1 MTWNG
6 PAIGI
11 MRPGMLAVS
20 GCRPPYAHDNEEN
33 WVVYRA
39 IITDVEQYVST
50 NPSLRI
56 AHGGADGVDVRAG
69 ATSVLPRERYL
80 PNYQRDGDAAP
91 LIRNAYV
98 TTTERFCAWPA
109 PWSRG
114 TWDAVKK
121 RLKACGAS
129 GFEMRIVQET
139 ERIIPPDVMRL
150 IVDARANWTI
160 VGRFGVDPIVGP

>member
-20 GCRPPYAHDNEEN
+20 GCRPPKLQDIEE
-33 WVVYRA
+33 WRIYEA
-39 IITDVEQYVST
+39 IILDVEQHVKAVDL
-50 NPSLRI
+50 PV
-56 AHGGADGVDVRAG
+56 AHGGAVGVDQTAARSSPHRG
-69 ATSVLPRERYL
+69 ERYL

-91 LIRNAYV
+91 LIRNACV

-109 PWSRG
+109 PWSSG

-129 GFEMRIVQET
+129 GFEMRIVGFSMNRVPRDVENAMLYAGAKAT
-139 ERIIPPDVMRL
+139 LVRPYTYATPPH
-150 IVDARANWTI
+150 
-160 VGRFGVDPIVGP
+160 

>member
-6 PAIGI
+6 PTIGV

-20 GCRPPYAHDNEEN
+20 GCRPPTAFDDQAEN
-33 WVVYRA
+33 WALYRA
-39 IITDVEQYVST
+39 IISDVERYVRDR
-50 NPSLRI
+50 PLLAL
-56 AHGGADGVDVRAG
+56 AHGGADGVDINAC
-69 ATSVLPRERYL
+69 AASILPRERYL
-80 PNYQRDGDAAP
+80 PNYARDGKAAP

-121 RLKACGAS
+121 RLKACGAD
-129 GFEMRIVQET
+129 GFEMRIPSNSGVVTPE
-139 ERIIPPDVMRL
+139 DVAGLM
-150 IVDARANWTI
+150 IQYQARPT
-160 VGRFGVDPIVGP
+160 FFP

>member
-20 GCRPPYAHDNEEN
+20 GCRPPKLQDIEE
-33 WVVYRA
+33 WRIYEA
-39 IITDVEQYVST
+39 IILDVEQHVKAVDL
-50 NPSLRI
+50 PV
-56 AHGGADGVDVRAG
+56 AHGGAVGVDQTAARSSPHRG
-69 ATSVLPRERYL
+69 ERYL